1 MGTTLDSLWLGFSVA
16 LQPAVL
22 WYAFLGCVV
31 GTLVGVLPG
40 IGPLAGIS
48 ILLPI
53 TFGLDATNA
62 IVMLAGIYYGSQY
75 GGSTTSILLRI
86 PGEASSVMTCIDGN
100 AMARKGRAGAA
111 LCIAAVGSWI
121 AGTFG
126 VIVLT
131 LIAPP
136 LATIALKFG
145 PPEYTALLALGLL
158 FLAYMSTSSLVR
170 TLLMAAL
177 GLLLGMIG
185 IDPLSG
191 HFRFSFDIP
200 ELGDGIGIVPVA
212 VGLFGL
218 GEILATP
225 SHTVTGD
232 VVRPKLRELWPNR
245 EEWRQS
251 AMPIARGTVM
261 GFLIGIIPGSAHI
274 ISSFLSYA
282 VEKKV
287 SKHPEEFGHGAV
299 AGVAGPESANN
310 AASTGAFVPMLALGI
325 PTGPVTAVLMAALMI
340 HGVPPGPTLV
350 NDHPDVFW
358 GFVASMYV
366 GNLMLLALNLP
377 LVGLFVNLLRIPY
390 AYLYPLI
397 IMFCIIGVYEVAHS
411 IVDVWIMLIM
421 GVVGYALKKFSF
433 DPAPLVLGLVIAPIF
448 EMSLRQSLIMSDGNW
463 LIFVTRPIAGTL
475 MAVCAVLLVMSAIS
489 MVNARRDCH
498 AENTL
503 RELRI
508 NLRKL
513 RRDGLTHQPQ
523 CVLRRRWRLGHML
536 RPVELESRI
545 LDHFLDRMPRM
556 HAFELEALDGTVE
569 REQAAVGHQR
579 NRPAGAMHIRIIAAG
594 RRDEAYLR
602 HQRTARVLDAEQDYL
617 RHHVVEVA
625 GAERAGEAH
634 ARLIVVA
641 DADQIDVALSVDL
654 AAGKKEHIDATLTG
668 AIEQFAPAI
677 GEEHVAA
684 AAEQRHVRLAAAALA
699 CEQRRGCG
707 DRRGIADRHV
717 AHVADQ
723 PDDHV
728 GEKFFGAE
736 VHLRRRAW
744 RRHGCRDSARNP
756 PALRRAWRSRP
767 GARRQPDSDRAAAAA
782 RRRAARSR

>member
-1 MGTTLDSLWLGFSVA
+1 MGVTFDSLWLGFSVA

-22 WYAFLGCVV
+22 WYAFIGCLV

-53 TFGLDATNA
+53 TFGLNATNA

-131 LIAPP
+131 VIAPP
-136 LATIALKFG
+136 LATLALRFG
-145 PPEYTALLALGLL
+145 PPEYTALLTMGLI
-158 FLAYMSTSSLVR
+158 FLAYMSTSSLTR
-170 TLLMAAL
+170 TLLMACL

-191 HFRFSFDIP
+191 HFRYSFDIP

-225 SHTVTGD
+225 SHQVTGE
-232 VVRPKLRELWPNR
+232 VVRPKFRELWPNR

-282 VEKKV
+282 VEKKI
-287 SKHPEEFGHGAV
+287 SRHPEEFGQGAV

-340 HGVPPGPTLV
+340 HGVPPGPSLV

-366 GNLMLLALNLP
+366 GNIMLLALNLP
-377 LVGLFVNLLRIPY
+377 LVGLFVNVLRIPY

-397 IMFCIIGVYEVAHS
+397 IMFCIIGVYEVSHS

-421 GVVGYALKKFSF
+421 GIIGYGLRKFGF
-433 DPAPLVLGLVIAPIF
+433 DPAPLVLGLVIAPTL
-448 EMSLRQSLIMSDGNW
+448 EMSLRQSLIMSNGNW
-463 LIFVTRPIAGTL
+463 AIFLQRPISLT
-475 MAVCAVLLVMSAIS
+475 LLV
-489 MVNARRDCH
+489 VC
-498 AENTL
+498 
-503 RELRI
+503 
-508 NLRKL
+508 
-513 RRDGLTHQPQ
+513 G
-523 CVLRRRWRLGHML
+523 
-536 RPVELESRI
+536 
-545 LDHFLDRMPRM
+545 
-556 HAFELEALDGTVE
+556 ALL
-569 REQAAVGHQR
+569 ALA
-579 NRPAGAMHIRIIAAG
+579 
-594 RRDEAYLR
+594 
-602 HQRTARVLDAEQDYL
+602 
-617 RHHVVEVA
+617 
-625 GAERAGEAH
+625 
-634 ARLIVVA
+634 
-641 DADQIDVALSVDL
+641 ALSLIRSRKD
-654 AAGKKEHIDATLTG
+654 
-668 AIEQFAPAI
+668 
-677 GEEHVAA
+677 
-684 AAEQRHVRLAAAALA
+684 
-699 CEQRRGCG
+699 
-707 DRRGIADRHV
+707 
-717 AHVADQ
+717 
-723 PDDHV
+723 
-728 GEKFFGAE
+728 
-736 VHLRRRAW
+736 
-744 RRHGCRDSARNP
+744 
-756 PALRRAWRSRP
+756 WRSRLAEAET
-767 GARRQPDSDRAAAAA
+767 GENQ
-782 RRRAARSR
+782 